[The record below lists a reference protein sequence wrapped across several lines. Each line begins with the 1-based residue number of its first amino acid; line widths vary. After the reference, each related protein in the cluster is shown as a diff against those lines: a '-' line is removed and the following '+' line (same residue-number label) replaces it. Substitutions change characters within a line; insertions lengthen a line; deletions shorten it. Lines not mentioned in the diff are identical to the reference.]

1 MRSRLDNT
9 SVHDLPPSSTGLAW
23 EGELLG
29 QPVIHGGLAAI
40 NGLQPILDG
49 EHFGSGKRIEGQGG
63 ELGLGGIEPVESG
76 RDGLPVRHRTRTH
89 TSNTSS
95 NHRQIS
101 ATKLKWHKLTH
112 VVRVAR
118 NEHSCQRTRLPAMRV
133 GVLGAKGKVGATMVQ
148 AVEAADDLT
157 FTSGVDAGDPLSLFT
172 DSQTEVVIDFTHPDV
187 VMDNLNYL
195 IDNGIHAVV
204 GTTGFT
210 DERVQQVKTW
220 LEESRTTAVLI
231 APNFAIGAVL
241 SMHFAKQAA
250 RFFESAEVIELHH
263 PQKADAP
270 SGTAA
275 RTARLIAEARK
286 GLPPN
291 PDATSTGLEG
301 ARGADVD
308 GIPVHS
314 VRLAGLVAH
323 QEVLFGTQGET
334 LTIRHDSLDRT
345 SFVPGVLLAVR
356 AVREHP
362 GLTVGLESFL
372 DLA

>member
-1 MRSRLDNT
+1 
-9 SVHDLPPSSTGLAW
+9 
-23 EGELLG
+23 
-29 QPVIHGGLAAI
+29 
-40 NGLQPILDG
+40 
-49 EHFGSGKRIEGQGG
+49 
-63 ELGLGGIEPVESG
+63 
-76 RDGLPVRHRTRTH
+76 
-89 TSNTSS
+89 
-95 NHRQIS
+95 
-101 ATKLKWHKLTH
+101 
-112 VVRVAR
+112 
-118 NEHSCQRTRLPAMRV
+118 MRV
-133 GVLGAKGKVGATMVQ
+133 GVLGAKGKVGATMVE
-148 AVEAADDLT
+148 AVESADDLT
-157 FTSGVDAGDPLSLFT
+157 FTVGVDAGDPLTMFV
-172 DSQTEVVIDFTHPDV
+172 DSQTDAIIDFTHPDV
-187 VMDNLNYL
+187 VMDNLKFL

-210 DERVQQVKTW
+210 DERLNQVKAW
-220 LEESRTTAVLI
+220 LAKKPDVAVQI

-241 SMHFAKQAA
+241 SMHFAQQAA
-250 RFFESAEVIELHH
+250 RYFESVEVIELHH

-291 PDATSTGLEG
+291 PDATSTGLDG

-323 QEVLFGTQGET
+323 QEVLFGTKGET

-356 AVREHP
+356 TLGEHP
-362 GLTVGLESFL
+362 GLTVGIEPLL
-372 DLA
+372 DLK